1 MYFVLVYDCW
11 SLGSLPA
18 FCTWCVHIGLR
29 PYLFVVVLSSYCVA
43 FWLRVGMTPK
53 SDGVSF
59 FYADGFL
66 AGAPFDDLRIVS
78 GTTKTLVNA
87 KCVPKS
93 AYLGRSFTLRSRTS
107 RQLFKHQLAQLKITV
122 GEISVYAEVAVAK
135 QLPCSAFL
143 GFDLG
148 PAMSAK
154 LASIL
159 VQKVTVEPDEVI
171 DATVEPLSEIDSD
184 SDSDVTA
191 VPKQS
196 ENTVVTKQQVELE
209 VVSTTRAQPECNPVA
224 LAVVLDLPEAYSE
237 PDVVIETHE
246 LINELELDQNSPE
259 DDDTPVTLGDVFGF
273 SDTLFS
279 DDSPVDLGDVF
290 NFSDSLFEPEDPVP
304 TPVQVLEVCP
314 IDEAGSS
321 YFGGDNSEVEKDCV
335 VVQPLDDLFDFSNS
349 SDGYD
354 SLVGLG
360 DVLDLVDQLF
370 VPVQPVPSPVKI
382 LEVLPVGRTDIECP
396 LPVLEEV
403 VVVKCEEA
411 YVAPVV
417 EVAVEQFAV
426 VTSLGGEAPVTPIDN
441 FKFSD
446 EFFDLADNFFEQEP
460 VFSPDP
466 VVQLMPAKDFIDLTL
481 TEEGLL
487 STSCCQSYDL
497 ANFIKYFLRS
507 HTKATRRLAPGRDSV
522 STLLL
527 CLFLRIVLLVLFCC
541 SPIFLVLVQ
550 VFALSHR
557 GCFLRTLPAGCPTLL
572 LPLRVALQSLHP
584 CLRQQRRGE
593 MLWSLP
599 P

>member
-1 MYFVLVYDCW
+1 MTPNSDCD
-11 SLGSLPA
+11 SP
-18 FCTWCVHIGLR
+18 
-29 PYLFVVVLSSYCVA
+29 FVV
-43 FWLRVGMTPK
+43 
-53 SDGVSF
+53 
-59 FYADGFL
+59 DGFL
-66 AGAPFDDLRIVS
+66 DGAFFDDLRIVT

-93 AYLGRSFTLRSRTS
+93 AYLGRSITLGSRIG
-107 RQLFKHQLAQLKITV
+107 RQRFKHQLAKLEITV
-122 GEISVYAEVAVAK
+122 GKVSVNAEVAVAK

-143 GFDLG
+143 GQDLG
-148 PAMSAK
+148 RKMGRK
-154 LASIL
+154 LMAIVLKHMDDS
-159 VQKVTVEPDEVI
+159 D
-171 DATVEPLSEIDSD
+171 SDSD

-191 VPKQS
+191 VPMQS
-196 ENTVVTKQQVELE
+196 ENIVVTKQQVELE
-209 VVSTTRAQPECNPVA
+209 VVSTTRAQPECNPEA

-246 LINELELDQNSPE
+246 LTNELELDQNFPE
-259 DDDTPVTLGDVFGF
+259 DDDTPVILDDVFGF

-279 DDSPVDLGDVF
+279 NDSPVDLGEVF
-290 NFSDSLFEPEDPVP
+290 NFSDSLFEPEDPIP
-304 TPVQVLEVCP
+304 TPVQVLEACP

-335 VVQPLDDLFDFSNS
+335 AVQPLDDLFDFSNS

-403 VVVKCEEA
+403 VVAKCEEA

-426 VTSLGGEAPVTPIDN
+426 VMSLGGEAPVTPIDN

-446 EFFDLADNFFEQEP
+446 EFFNLADKFFEQEP
-460 VFSPDP
+460 AFSPDP

-487 STSCCQSYDL
+487 STSCCQSSDL
-497 ANFIKYFLRS
+497 ANFIKYLVRF
-507 HTKATRRLAPGRDSV
+507 HTKATGRLAPGRDSV
-522 STLLL
+522 SELLQ
-527 CLFLRIVLLVLFCC
+527 CLFLRLLLFVLCC
-541 SPIFLVLVQ
+541 CGSPIFFCVGASFCSV
-550 VFALSHR
+550 S
-557 GCFLRTLPAGCPTLL
+557 
-572 LPLRVALQSLHP
+572 
-584 CLRQQRRGE
+584 
-593 MLWSLP
+593 
-599 P
+599 